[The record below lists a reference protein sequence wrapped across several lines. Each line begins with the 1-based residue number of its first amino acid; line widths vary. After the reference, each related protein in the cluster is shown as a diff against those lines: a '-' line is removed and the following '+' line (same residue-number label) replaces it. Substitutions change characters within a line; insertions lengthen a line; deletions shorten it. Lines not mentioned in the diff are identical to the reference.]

1 MKYHIT
7 IDDRFWAVKHPEWNS
22 LDAQEQTFR
31 MKRFVEELQDFL
43 NTGDGG
49 ESRSVLSAKRTD
61 LLADEV
67 MEFITIREV
76 ITTEG
81 VALIQAERNEQLNK
95 HGYDAAH
102 DDTLQQDQLVDA
114 AVALITE
121 DPERWPQDMDRA
133 VFNTASEKDTV
144 GRLAVA
150 GAFIAAEL
158 DRLLRAR
165 QHAEPTATHTTKYQ

>member
-1 MKYHIT
+1 VANDLNEFT
-7 IDDRFWAVKHPEWNS
+7 
-22 LDAQEQTFR
+22 LDLKPGMLLNPGDMYPDEEHLWPYISFR
-31 MKRFVEELQDFL
+31 E
-43 NTGDGG
+43 
-49 ESRSVLSAKRTD
+49 
-61 LLADEV
+61 
-67 MEFITIREV
+67 I

-81 VALIQAERNEQLNK
+81 VALIHAERNEQLNK

-165 QHAEPTATHTTKYQ
+165 QHAEPTATHATKYQ